1 MNKKFTFITLT
12 VCCLLFGLVFIGK
25 TYNMSYATN
34 QEKFEMMHFE
44 NAVVTPDGL
53 NVRSGPSLRY
63 PVVTI
68 LVKGENINIL
78 GKVGNWY
85 AIYEPLNAYGGFVY
99 GKYLNIGNG
108 QEIKDNTPEVII
120 PPVNTPTPTPT
131 PTVTPTTPPK
141 ETVAVTND
149 EQKLLDLVNNARA
162 QAGLGAL
169 SFNSELRKCAI
180 AKAQDM
186 VKNSYF
192 AHESPTYGSP
202 FDMMRQ
208 FGISF
213 RSAGENIAGNQSVE
227 GAFNA
232 WMNSTGHRENILNK
246 NFSYVGFG
254 IVDSP
259 VYGKILVQQFIG
271 V

>member
-12 VCCLLFGLVFIGK
+12 VCFLLLGLVFVGINGN
-25 TYNMSYATN
+25 TSYA
-34 QEKFEMMHFE
+34 QEQFEMMHFE
-44 NAVVTPDGL
+44 NAVTIPDGL

-63 PVVTI
+63 PVVTV
-68 LVKGENINIL
+68 LVKGESINIL
-78 GKVGNWY
+78 GRVGNWY
-85 AIYEPLNAYGGFVY
+85 LIYEPLNAYGGFVY
-99 GKYLNIGNG
+99 GEYLNMGNG
-108 QEIKDNTPEVII
+108 QEMQDNTPEVVI
-120 PPVNTPTPTPT
+120 PPVNTPAPSETQT
-131 PTVTPTTPPK
+131 PK
-141 ETVAVTND
+141 ETVSVTSD
-149 EQKLLDLVNNARA
+149 EQKLLDLVNNART
-162 QAGLGAL
+162 QAGLKSL
-169 SFNSELRKCAI
+169 SFNAELRKCAI

-186 VKNSYF
+186 VKNNYF

-246 NFSYVGFG
+246 NFDYVGFG

>member
-1 MNKKFTFITLT
+1 MNKKFAFILLT
-12 VCCLLFGLVFIGK
+12 IFCLVFCA
-25 TYNMSYATN
+25 NVNSASYAN
-34 QEKFEMMHFE
+34 EKEKFELMKFE
-44 NAVVTPDGL
+44 NAVTTPEGL
-53 NVRSGPSLRY
+53 NVRSGPSMRY
-63 PVVTI
+63 PVVTV

-78 GKVGNWY
+78 GRVGEWY

-99 GKYLNIGNG
+99 GKYLNIGEKNV
-108 QEIKDNTPEVII
+108 QDKTPEIIIQPQNTPNNVPDDTQQEK
-120 PPVNTPTPTPT
+120 
-131 PTVTPTTPPK
+131 VTQTK
-141 ETVAVTND
+141 VKVTND
-149 EQKLLDLVNNARA
+149 EQKLLDLVNQARKNA
-162 QAGLGAL
+162 GISEL

-180 AKAQDM
+180 EKAKDM
-186 VKNSYF
+186 VKNNYF

-232 WMNSTGHRENILNK
+232 WMNSTGHKENILNK
-246 NFSYVGFG
+246 NFNYVGFG

>member
-1 MNKKFTFITLT
+1 MKKRFIFVIAI
-12 VCCLLFGLVFIGK
+12 VCSILLGVGAICLCGV
-25 TYNMSYATN
+25 SYATN
-34 QEKFEMMHFE
+34 QEKFEMMSFE
-44 NAVVTPDGL
+44 EAVTTPEGL
-53 NVRSGPSLRY
+53 NVRSGPSTRY
-63 PVVTI
+63 PVVTV
-68 LVKGENINIL
+68 LVKGERINIL
-78 GKVGNWY
+78 GRVGKWY

-99 GKYLNIGNG
+99 GEYLSIGNP
-108 QEIKDNTPEVII
+108 NTPEVVIKPTNTPI
-120 PPVNTPTPTPT
+120 VVTPTPSATLTPSGDQVK
-131 PTVTPTTPPK
+131 VT
-141 ETVAVTND
+141 ED
-149 EQKLLDLVNNARA
+149 EQKLLNLVNKARKEV
-162 QAGLGAL
+162 GLSEL
-169 SFNSELRKCAI
+169 SFKADLRKCAI
-180 AKAQDM
+180 AKAKDM
-186 VKNSYF
+186 VSNNYF

-246 NFSYVGFG
+246 NFNYVGFG